1 MLSLCLVS
9 SVVYLIFHVIFHSRL
24 FEIVRFKDFGFEF
37 VEQNVFF
44 HVVLKKMSEK
54 RERKT

>member
-1 MLSLCLVS
+1 MLSSCLVS
-9 SVVYLIFHVIFHSRL
+9 SVVYLILHVIFHSRL

-44 HVVLKKMSEK
+44 HVVLKKNE
-54 RERKT
+54 